1 MNNKPHTFIFVGRSG
16 SGKGTQIEVL
26 KNYLINQN
34 SDIKIRQIVM
44 GEIFRSFFS
53 GTGFIQKVAKEVSM
67 ERGQFQPDFLT
78 NALFINEAIKQ
89 TEEDAILF
97 FDGFPRTKEQLS
109 IIKEFLIYIKR
120 DNPVVINI
128 NVSRESVKE
137 RMLLRERADDKEEA
151 INNRLNEFDRLTV
164 PMLEEVKNDSFF
176 KYIEVDGEGTI
187 EDIHHRLIEKLSI

>member
-128 NVSRESVKE
+128 DVSRESVKE

>member
-120 DNPVVINI
+120 DNPVIINI
-128 NVSRESVKE
+128 DVSRESVKE

>member
-34 SDIKIRQIVM
+34 SDVKIRQIVM

-120 DNPVVINI
+120 DNPVIINI
-128 NVSRESVKE
+128 DVSRESVKE